1 MPQDPARKFNEDH
14 YAILIGIERYPQLL
28 GPDDKPLH
36 LQGAAND
43 VRAVREWLLDP
54 KGGNL
59 NPAHVFQSQRP
70 PDAAPDAAIPG
81 VADLEN
87 LVFDL
92 DAIAQKNLDEGR
104 GRQVGRRIY
113 IYMSGHGFSPGRQR
127 ACLFTADARDRNLQN
142 VHATGWL
149 NWLQDAGYFREFVLW
164 VDACMDRASFLMPRD
179 LLAPPTPSFLPPLA
193 NFVAFAAQRP
203 LKAVEV
209 DIPEDESRKHGAF
222 TWTLLEGLRGAA
234 ADANGRV
241 TGRSLADWVRN
252 AMVGRFGEKE
262 RADGNV
268 AQEPDVIHEDAGMI
282 FARGVLPPRMRVQ
295 LSFPPEAQGKEAR
308 IWSGAP
314 PRIVHKLQVGAE
326 AARADLPPGLYLVEV
341 PDCGLRQ
348 GLEVLRPGAFEVRES
363 GPPVQQC
370 LGDEIF
376 QVSVVPNDPA
386 AEIFVIDG
394 RFSLVDRGVGRLE
407 TPLPAGLFK
416 VKMRVGNAT
425 RQDVALVDG
434 DIRVPAVAGQAQAV
448 ATVLPL
454 PGTTAT
460 HDAHQDARRN
470 AILAANQLQL
480 EPGEGALLCLARS
493 FSSREHPV
501 PPAHGPWR
509 GMQVLDAQGR
519 IVIDLEQKAPA
530 QPGPDPVAFGVAA
543 LPAGCY
549 FLRQPLDGQGEI
561 EQSLVVCAGW
571 RTEAYTLRRVAT
583 DSHAT
588 DPRPRSTV
596 LMRPAGTP
604 PGNGS
609 DEEDRAAEIARQ
621 ALAGERKVLT
631 PDLEQL
637 LMVTSGNPVAA
648 IIGAHLMLVERER
661 DAGRDLAMLDAV
673 VRRLR
678 GLLGTGHPDV
688 EALAL
693 RCQDEALREVGELM
707 GPPMFQRSWVQ
718 LTAAAAT
725 HPDLVSPEVWQRVHA
740 LSALPPFLV
749 WNPLAEVK
757 AAALRSMAEA
767 VFGATVAAGGAPS
780 PQMAPARRGGTRG
793 RTRGTATPAVDMA
806 AARERAARM
815 GIPACA
821 VDALREELGA

>member
-1 MPQDPARKFNEDH
+1 MPFNADH
-14 YAILIGIERYPQLL
+14 YAILVGIERYPRLL
-28 GPDDKPLH
+28 DADNKPLH
-36 LQGAAND
+36 LKGAAND

-59 NPAHVFQSQRP
+59 NPAHIFEFKRP
-70 PDAAPDAAIPG
+70 DDADPDEAVPG
-81 VADLEN
+81 VADLER
-87 LVFDL
+87 LVLDDL

-104 GRQVGRRIY
+104 GRHVGRRIY

-149 NWLQDAGYFREFVLW
+149 SWLQDAGYFREFVLW

-179 LLAPPTPSFLPPLA
+179 LLAPPTPSFLTPLA

-209 DIPEDESRKHGAF
+209 DIPEDGGRKHGAF

-282 FARGVLPPRMRVQ
+282 FARGVLPPRMQVQ
-295 LSFPPEAQGKEAR
+295 LTFPPAAEGREAR

-314 PRIVHKLQVGAE
+314 PRIVHRLKVGAG
-326 AARADLPPGLYLVEV
+326 AANVQLPPGLYHVEV
-341 PDCGLRQ
+341 PDCELRQ
-348 GLEVLRPGAFEVRES
+348 GIEVLRPGAFEVREA
-363 GPPVQQC
+363 GPPAQQC
-370 LGDEIF
+370 VGDEIF
-376 QVSVVPNDPA
+376 EFAVTPNDPA

-394 RFSLVDRGVGRLE
+394 RFSLVDRGVGTLR
-407 TPLPAGLFK
+407 TPLPGGLFK
-416 VKMRVGNAT
+416 VKVRVGNAT
-425 RQDVALVDG
+425 RQDVVLVDG
-434 DIRVPAVAGQAQAV
+434 DTAWPRDAGAAQAV

-460 HDAHQDARRN
+460 HESHQAARRE
-470 AILAANQLQL
+470 AILAANRL
-480 EPGEGALLCLARS
+480 ALPAGHGVLVCLARS
-493 FSSREHPV
+493 FSAKDHPV
-501 PPAHGPWR
+501 QPQHGPWR
-509 GMQVLDAQGR
+509 GMQVLDAQGQVR
-519 IVIDLEQKAPA
+519 IDLEQQAPA

-549 FLRQPLDGQGEI
+549 YLRQPLDGQGTI
-561 EQSLVVCAGW
+561 EQALVLCPGW
-571 RTEAYTLRRVAT
+571 RTEAYALRRVSP
-583 DSHAT
+583 DSQVT
-588 DPRPRSTV
+588 DPRPRITL
-596 LMRPAGTP
+596 LMREAGTP
-604 PGNGS
+604 PEAAS

-621 ALAGERKVLT
+621 ALASERKVLN
-631 PDLEQL
+631 PALERL
-637 LMVTSGNPVAA
+637 LLVDAKNPVAT
-648 IIGAHLMLVERER
+648 IIGAHLLLVERER
-661 DAGRDLAMLDAV
+661 DAGRDLHPLDAA

-678 GLLGTGHPDV
+678 QLLGTGHPDV

-693 RCQDEALREVGELM
+693 RCQDESLHEVGELL
-707 GPPMFQRSWVQ
+707 GPPMFQRSWA
-718 LTAAAAT
+718 LMTAAVDT
-725 HPDLVSPEVWQRVHA
+725 HPELVSSEVWQRVQA
-740 LSALPPFLV
+740 LGALPPFLA
-749 WNPLAEVK
+749 WSPAADVK
-757 AAALRSMAEA
+757 AAALHGMAQA
-767 VFGATVAAGGAPS
+767 VFGEAP
-780 PQMAPARRGGTRG
+780 QAAPARRGGRRG
-793 RTRGTATPAVDMA
+793 GRGAAPAVDMA
-806 AARERAARM
+806 AARQRAAKM

-821 VDALREELGA
+821 VDALRQQLEP